1 MKIQEK
7 IDAIVLE
14 LEDSSINKQRK
25 RYLES
30 YLDELN
36 VYKENNP
43 DNDELP
49 SALQLYCDL
58 NPEALECRIY
68 DD

>member
-1 MKIQEK
+1 MNIQEK
-7 IDAIVLE
+7 IDSIVFE

-30 YLDELN
+30 YLEELN
-36 VYKENNP
+36 KYKENNP
-43 DNDELP
+43 GKEEIP
-49 SALQLYCDL
+49 TPFQLYCDL